1 MKVSGQFLG
10 ETQVCTRDSVAG
22 TRAVT
27 RDLHRLTRALTRG
40 EQLHFLWLETPVPAL
55 DTLTVGD
62 LVLTLSMENILS
74 EISLRTIEVIKE
86 N

>member
-10 ETQVCTRDSVAG
+10 EAQVCTRDSVAG
-22 TRAVT
+22 TRAIA

-40 EQLHFLWLETPVPAL
+40 EQLHFLWLQTSVPAL
-55 DTLTVGD
+55 DTLAVGD

-74 EISLRTIEVIKE
+74 EISLRTIGVNKE

>member
-10 ETQVCTRDSVAG
+10 KAQVCTRDRVTG

-62 LVLTLSMENILS
+62 LVLTLSMENTLS
-74 EISLRTIEVIKE
+74 EISLRNVGVIKE